1 MLRDADE
8 EQMDKNT
15 DDRTRKSGE
24 TNSGTPNPDDP
35 IKTKSTEHKSGYGGE
50 GGDPRTSSDERE
62 RKEK

>member
-8 EQMDKNT
+8 EQRDKNT

-24 TNSGTPNPDDP
+24 TNSGTSNPDDP
-35 IKTKSTEHKSGYGGE
+35 NKTKSTEHKSGYGGE